1 MNNNV
6 EESANIPSEE
16 PIRGGS
22 YMSAGLR
29 EIAGEI
35 SRADESLRDSN
46 QPDSQPA
53 SNIDL
58 SENDE
63 LFRLMIDTVDDY
75 AIFLLDLQGNV
86 VSWNTGAA
94 RIKGYQADEIVGQNF
109 SIFYPKVECDH
120 GKPQSTLTIAAR
132 DGRMEDEGWR
142 IRKDGSR
149 FWAHVV
155 IAALRDA
162 QGNLKGFSK
171 ITHDLTERKQA
182 EEALQKSEKRVSEL
196 VAEMEAVLDNMPIPI
211 LFAHDPECLHMTGN
225 RTAEEFLRIP
235 RRAEASL
242 SAPEGVRPTHYKP
255 FRAGRQLSS
264 SEMPTQRAARGTMV
278 RDFDFEFVFD
288 DGTIRKMLGYSVPL
302 WNELGQP
309 RGAITVLVDITE
321 RMQME
326 IALKMTE
333 ERLRMT
339 LEALR
344 IGTFEDDFTN
354 PEMFWNSVEFELLGL
369 RPGDAP
375 ASEETFFRFVH
386 PEDVELIE
394 SKWELAKRTGEYD
407 AEFRIIRADGSERW
421 LAGKARFF
429 SGRSGDGKTSVIDGS
444 AARILGL
451 NFDITERK
459 HAELALKES
468 EKQFRAFF
476 DNAGA
481 GLAQINA
488 DGHFVRV
495 NDVYCAITGYSR
507 EQLLGGMRPTDLD
520 HPDELEAD
528 QERLAKFMNGEIPTY
543 RREKRY
549 LRQNGQTVWVHVTA
563 TACRNAVGAVEY
575 SAAVISDITE
585 RRLAEQ
591 AVREKSER
599 LRSILNTAADAIVV
613 FDLDGIIDT
622 VNPTAEKMFG
632 YTANEMIGQSVI
644 RLASLPYQER
654 CESFLR
660 SYREEGY
667 PALVDVNRE
676 VIGAR
681 KDGSTFPV
689 DLSMNGVNHQGFFT
703 VDLRDITE
711 RKRLERHVLEIAAEE
726 QRRIAYE
733 LHDGTQQ
740 ELAGMSMLAEVMVNL
755 LDQAAQKKI
764 PDKNDWMIDNG
775 VHEQLSD
782 ISRKL
787 CQLLSEAGKNVRN
800 LAHGLMPVQIDA
812 EGLRWALTQLAVK
825 TNGLKGITC
834 QFECTGTVAVENTT
848 TATHLYRIAQESLN
862 NALQHGKATQ
872 IQITLEAQGDRLTLE
887 IRDNGAGFDPTNGL
901 RNAVADET
909 QGMGLRIM
917 EYRARMIGGTLVV
930 RPQATGGMCVKCEIF
945 SDGIAMTDRQSS
957 TNVLPVDERQLK
969 FW

>member
-1 MNNNV
+1 
-6 EESANIPSEE
+6 
-16 PIRGGS
+16 
-22 YMSAGLR
+22 
-29 EIAGEI
+29 
-35 SRADESLRDSN
+35 
-46 QPDSQPA
+46 
-53 SNIDL
+53 
-58 SENDE
+58 
-63 LFRLMIDTVDDY
+63 
-75 AIFLLDLQGNV
+75 
-86 VSWNTGAA
+86 
-94 RIKGYQADEIVGQNF
+94 
-109 SIFYPKVECDH
+109 
-120 GKPQSTLTIAAR
+120 
-132 DGRMEDEGWR
+132 
-142 IRKDGSR
+142 
-149 FWAHVV
+149 
-155 IAALRDA
+155 
-162 QGNLKGFSK
+162 
-171 ITHDLTERKQA
+171 
-182 EEALQKSEKRVSEL
+182 
-196 VAEMEAVLDNMPIPI
+196 
-211 LFAHDPECLHMTGN
+211 
-225 RTAEEFLRIP
+225 
-235 RRAEASL
+235 
-242 SAPEGVRPTHYKP
+242 
-255 FRAGRQLSS
+255 
-264 SEMPTQRAARGTMV
+264 
-278 RDFDFEFVFD
+278 
-288 DGTIRKMLGYSVPL
+288 
-302 WNELGQP
+302 
-309 RGAITVLVDITE
+309 
-321 RMQME
+321 
-326 IALKMTE
+326 
-333 ERLRMT
+333 
-339 LEALR
+339 
-344 IGTFEDDFTN
+344 
-354 PEMFWNSVEFELLGL
+354 
-369 RPGDAP
+369 
-375 ASEETFFRFVH
+375 
-386 PEDVELIE
+386 
-394 SKWELAKRTGEYD
+394 
-407 AEFRIIRADGSERW
+407 
-421 LAGKARFF
+421 
-429 SGRSGDGKTSVIDGS
+429 
-444 AARILGL
+444 
-451 NFDITERK
+451 
-459 HAELALKES
+459 
-468 EKQFRAFF
+468 
-476 DNAGA
+476 
-481 GLAQINA
+481 
-488 DGHFVRV
+488 
-495 NDVYCAITGYSR
+495 
-507 EQLLGGMRPTDLD
+507 MRPTDLD